1 MHVRGEDASN
11 VTVAAVTSFFFVLI
25 VFAETIDCSLQ
36 TEVNYSISVNNIHFY
51 SRMWT
56 ERLQSRIPLILLDD
70 LVL

>member
-11 VTVAAVTSFFFVLI
+11 VTVAAVTSAFFVLI

-51 SRMWT
+51 FRCGPKGCNPGYLSFFWT
-56 ERLQSRIPLILLDD
+56 T
-70 LVL
+70 